1 MRAASVNTSLAPS
14 CTSQS
19 LAHLPQMAM
28 AMPERMGEGCDVE
41 AAWADI
47 AAAKIKLKCQVAT
60 IGDPYLVRPVRA

>member
-1 MRAASVNTSLAPS
+1 
-14 CTSQS
+14 
-19 LAHLPQMAM
+19 MAM

-60 IGDPYLVRPVRA
+60 IGDPYFVRPVRA